1 MKESESILLLGLCI
15 CRDAVLTQVL
25 KDALHSITCRAV
37 ILSHVTCD
45 VTAYTETLTTLQ
57 LASRVHRM
65 RRRRTKMGTSGVS
78 PKYTANQENP
88 EFEEIGRFLDQIF
101 FNILLRS
108 IIIKNIF

>member
-78 PKYTANQENP
+78 QKYIRPTKKTP
-88 EFEEIGRFLDQIF
+88 SLKRFEGPWIK
-101 FNILLRS
+101 ILPVSYFEL
-108 IIIKNIF
+108 